1 MHDSSSVSF
10 PAGEAGCS
18 PGGHSGGG
26 LGRRPS
32 WNAARLWT
40 PWAWKRIPAPA
51 RQPRPLPSQ
60 PAPHLRCDI
69 FTWKDLPGTQSW
81 ALSTQS
87 WACRKRR
94 TPSHPWGLVLPP
106 VCPFSPPA
114 SASESRPS
122 RSHGFSNRSLLSSPS
137 RAGADLLVG
146 SPGPVPRSLPELGPT
161 WGSPRARLPR
171 WGGHGLVLSGASVS
185 IYWGRR
191 TG

>member
-1 MHDSSSVSF
+1 MHDSISVSF
-10 PAGEAGCS
+10 PAGEAACS

-51 RQPRPLPSQ
+51 RQPRSLPSQ

-94 TPSHPWGLVLPP
+94 TPSHPWGLVLLP
-106 VCPFSPPA
+106 VCPISPRVRLRVTAQPLT
-114 SASESRPS
+114 RILK
-122 RSHGFSNRSLLSSPS
+122 SHSLLSSPS
-137 RAGADLLVG
+137 RAGDDLLVG

-161 WGSPRARLPR
+161 WRSPRARLPR
-171 WGGHGLVLSGASVS
+171 WGGRGLVLSGASVS
-185 IYWGRR
+185 IYWGRH